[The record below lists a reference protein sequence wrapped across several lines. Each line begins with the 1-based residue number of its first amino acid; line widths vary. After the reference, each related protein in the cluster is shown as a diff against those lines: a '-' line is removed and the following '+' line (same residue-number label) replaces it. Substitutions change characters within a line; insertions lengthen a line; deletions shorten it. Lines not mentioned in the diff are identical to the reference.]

1 MAELVGTRD
10 IEILRQMDLDPDGNP
25 VSIPPA
31 ETVCEAPQI
40 RAFRG
45 LFSPAEC
52 AYLIERAVPMLAPA
66 QILDVATGRAVQDP
80 IRISDACGFTPGLES
95 PAVHALN
102 RRLAAASGT
111 AVEQGE
117 PLQVLRYRPGGEYK
131 PHFDSIPGQANQRVW
146 TMIIWLSDAYEG
158 GETWFMTPKLAL
170 KGQAGDAIL
179 FRNAGPD
186 GRRDPDSAH
195 AGLPVTAGEKIIASR
210 WIRARPFA
218 G

>member
-1 MAELVGTRD
+1 MADAV
-10 IEILRQMDLDPDGNP
+10 P
-25 VSIPPA
+25 VPPG
-31 ETVCEAPQI
+31 ETVCEAPWI

-52 AYLIERAVPMLAPA
+52 RYLIEAAEPLLAPA
-66 QILDVATGRAVQDP
+66 RIMDVATGREVVDP
-80 IRISDACGFTPGLES
+80 VRISDCCGFTAET
-95 PAVHALN
+95 PAIHALN

-131 PHFDSIPGQANQRVW
+131 PHFDSIPGVRNQRVW
-146 TMIIWLSDAYEG
+146 TMIVWLTDDYEG

-179 FRNAGPD
+179 FRNAGDD

-210 WIRARPFA
+210 WIRGRPFE
-218 G
+218 GD